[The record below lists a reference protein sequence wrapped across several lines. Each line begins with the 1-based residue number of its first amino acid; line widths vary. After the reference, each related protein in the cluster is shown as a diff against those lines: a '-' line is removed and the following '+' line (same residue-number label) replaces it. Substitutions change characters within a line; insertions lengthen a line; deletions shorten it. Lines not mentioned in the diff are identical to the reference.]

1 MVASSNR
8 SGEVRPKRH
17 FLDPRRWH
25 AEEGDAGLIII
36 LILQATVMFIVAPLA
51 EASPFRTDML
61 ELSRFGVAATA
72 ILIVNPSRI
81 VAVSVGVTFVASLLC
96 TALLRTGQA
105 TQAAHLVNIC
115 GSIAFELTVCWTVAR
130 AAFDPGRINLHRIMG
145 AVILYLYVGLIFAS
159 LYHLAEE
166 VWPPAFSGLSKA
178 RSDAPSDL
186 LYYSLGTLTSA
197 GCGDILPVHPFV
209 RAMSNLEAV
218 IGQLYPA
225 TFLARLVTLEGA
237 VTERRGRRRKE
248 EE

>member
-8 SGEVRPKRH
+8 SGEARPERH
-17 FLDPRRWH
+17 FLDPRGWH

-36 LILQATVMFIVAPLA
+36 LILQAIVMFIVGPLA
-51 EASPFRTDML
+51 GESPFRTDVL
-61 ELSRFGVAATA
+61 ELFRFGVAATA
-72 ILIVNPSRI
+72 ILIVNPSRPI
-81 VAVSVGVTFVASLLC
+81 AVAVGVTFVVPLFC
-96 TALLRTGQA
+96 TALLKTEQA

-159 LYHLAEE
+159 VYHLAED
-166 VWPPAFSGLSKA
+166 VWRSAFSGLSTT
-178 RSDAPSDL
+178 RSDTWSDL
-186 LYYSLGTLTSA
+186 LYFSLGTLTSA

-209 RAMSNLEAV
+209 RGLSNLEAV

-237 VTERRGRRRKE
+237 VTERRRRKRKE
-248 EE
+248 E